1 MTTSVGS
8 LFYKLYYPY
17 LYFFT
22 KISFSNQEN
31 EPTRGDANRGQYI
44 FSFIIYI
51 INENIYLHDYF
62 NCYMLQYTF

>member
-44 FSFIIYI
+44 FSLNRGQYI
-51 INENIYLHDYF
+51 FTRLF
-62 NCYMLQYTF
+62 